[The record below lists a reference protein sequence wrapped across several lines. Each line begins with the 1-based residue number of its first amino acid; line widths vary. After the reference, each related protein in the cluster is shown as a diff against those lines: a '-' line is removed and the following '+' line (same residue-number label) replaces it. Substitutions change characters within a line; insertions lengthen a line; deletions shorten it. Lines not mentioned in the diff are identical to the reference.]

1 VRAARRD
8 RYLPVGW
15 FWFLGMM
22 VPMIGIL
29 QAGRQGM
36 ADRFGYQP
44 YIGLFII
51 VCWGVSDWAAKRHIS
66 VGWLAAAGT
75 VVLLALVMVTHR
87 QIGYWGD
94 NLTLWKHAAATVPNH
109 YVADVNIGIDLVQ
122 QGKLDQAMPL
132 FYRASALDPNEGLSN
147 MYVGY
152 DQQKQGHLPEAI
164 SRYQHALRDI
174 NVSYGD
180 QAHIYRNMA
189 VAYRDMGDP
198 AKANECFAKAIS
210 LQAEAAK
217 LEP

>member
-1 VRAARRD
+1 
-8 RYLPVGW
+8 
-15 FWFLGMM
+15 M
-22 VPMIGIL
+22 V
-29 QAGRQGM
+29 
-36 ADRFGYQP
+36 
-44 YIGLFII
+44 
-51 VCWGVSDWAAKRHIS
+51 V
-66 VGWLAAAGT
+66 
-75 VVLLALVMVTHR
+75 LALVVVSPR